1 MIRHLDLFS
10 GIGGF
15 ALATE
20 MVWDEVEH
28 TFCDIEPFAQAVLSK
43 HWPQSKI
50 YGDIKTLTPPPS
62 RPCHRRFS
70 LPAI

>member
-1 MIRHLDLFS
+1 MRHLDLFS

-20 MVWDEVEH
+20 MVWDNVEH
-28 TFCDIEPFAQAVLSK
+28 TFCDNEPFSQEVLKK

-50 YGDIKTLTPPPS
+50 YGDI
-62 RPCHRRFS
+62 RS
-70 LPAI
+70 LSKEQFIADTRGKESGGI